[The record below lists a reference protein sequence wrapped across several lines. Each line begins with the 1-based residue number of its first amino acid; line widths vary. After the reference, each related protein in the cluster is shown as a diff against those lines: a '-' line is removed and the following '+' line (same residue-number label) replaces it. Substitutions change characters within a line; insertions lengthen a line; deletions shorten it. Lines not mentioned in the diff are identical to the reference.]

1 MIFYKKVKY
10 VREKIKVGLI
20 GMGAVGE
27 RILRQFRQHEE
38 FDIAAL
44 CDRNAGR
51 LDKFNAELP
60 DAAMHTN
67 YLDLLQDKTIKLIY
81 LGVPPKFH
89 HTIAMDIIKSGKHLL
104 CEKPLANSIE
114 EAKEMY
120 EAAENAGMIHA
131 MNFPMA
137 YSPAFK
143 LFRDKIHNGELGKIK
158 KVELH
163 LQFKQWPREWQ
174 QNDWISSRE
183 QGGFIREVAPHF
195 IHMIHDV
202 FGELEYVHSFV
213 EYPEDERSCETSF
226 SSLLTLPGGIPVLFN
241 GIAGIGQQ
249 EHLSF
254 KVFGDKGTLDMQ
266 NWSILVQS
274 TTENSGEIIRLD
286 EPETS
291 LPAEFLKAIRGDK
304 ALLVSFKEGHKV
316 QKVLERILLS

>member
-1 MIFYKKVKY
+1 M
-10 VREKIKVGLI
+10 REKIKVGLI

-44 CDRNAGR
+44 CDRNAGQ
-51 LDKFNAELP
+51 LDKFKAELP

-67 YLDLLQDKTIKLIY
+67 YLDLLQDETIKLIY

-114 EAKEMY
+114 ETKEMY

-202 FGELEYVHSFV
+202 FGELDCVHSFV
-213 EYPEDERSCETSF
+213 EYPEDERFCETSF

-266 NWSILVQS
+266 NWSLLVQS
-274 TTENSGEIIRLD
+274 TTENSGEIIKLN

-291 LPAEFLKAIRGDK
+291 LPAELLKAIRGDK
-304 ALLVSFKEGHKV
+304 TLLVSFKEGHQV

>member
-1 MIFYKKVKY
+1 M
-10 VREKIKVGLI
+10 REKIKVGLI

-27 RILRQFRQHEE
+27 RILRQFRQNEE
-38 FDIAAL
+38 FEIAAL
-44 CDRNAGR
+44 CDRNAER
-51 LDKFNAELP
+51 LDKFKAELP

-67 YLDLLQDKTIKLIY
+67 YLDVLQDETIKLIY

-114 EAKEMY
+114 EAKEMF
-120 EAAENAGMIHA
+120 EAAVNAGIIHA

-143 LFRDKIHNGELGKIK
+143 LFKDKIHNGELGKIK

-195 IHMIHDV
+195 IHMIHDT
-202 FGELEYVHSFV
+202 FGELDNVHSFV
-213 EYPEDERSCETSF
+213 DYPEDERLCETSF
-226 SSLLTLPGGIPVLFN
+226 STLLRLPGGIPVVFN

-249 EHLSF
+249 EDLSF

-266 NWSILVQS
+266 NWNILVQT
-274 TTENSGEIIRLD
+274 TTEKNGEIIMLD

-291 LPAEFLKAIRGDK
+291 LPAELLKAIRGDK
-304 ALLVSFKEGHKV
+304 ALLVSFKEGHQV
-316 QKVLERILLS
+316 QKVLERILLN

>member
-1 MIFYKKVKY
+1 M
-10 VREKIKVGLI
+10 REKIKVGLI

-44 CDRNAGR
+44 CDRNAGQ
-51 LDKFNAELP
+51 LDKFRAELP
-60 DAAMHTN
+60 DAAMHAN
-67 YLDLLQDKTIKLIY
+67 YLDLLQDETIKLIY

-120 EAAENAGMIHA
+120 EAAENAGIIHA

-143 LFRDKIHNGELGKIK
+143 LFMDKIHNGELGKIK

-195 IHMIHDV
+195 IHMIHDI
-202 FGELEYVHSFV
+202 FGELDYVHSFV
-213 EYPEDERSCETSF
+213 EYPEDERLCETSF

-266 NWSILVQS
+266 NWSILIQS
-274 TTENSGEIIRLD
+274 TAENSGEIIRLD

-304 ALLVSFKEGHKV
+304 ALLVSFKEGYKV
-316 QKVLERILLS
+316 QKVLERILLN

>member
-1 MIFYKKVKY
+1 M
-10 VREKIKVGLI
+10 REKIKVGLI

-27 RILRQFRQHEE
+27 RILRQFHQHKE

-44 CDRNAGR
+44 CDQNAER
-51 LDKFNAELP
+51 LDKFKAELP
-60 DAAMHTN
+60 DVTLLTN
-67 YLDLLQDKTIKLIY
+67 YLDLLQDETIKLIY
-81 LGVPPKFH
+81 LGVPPKYH
-89 HTIAMDIIKSGKHLL
+89 HPIAMDIINSGKHLL

-114 EAKEMY
+114 EAIEMC
-120 EAAENAGMIHA
+120 EAAVNAGIIHA

-137 YSPAFK
+137 YSPVFK
-143 LFRDKIHNGELGKIK
+143 LFKRKIHNGELGRIK

-174 QNDWISSRE
+174 QNDWISSKE
-183 QGGFIREVAPHF
+183 QGGFIREVVPHF
-195 IHMIHDV
+195 IHMIHDT
-202 FGELEYVHSFV
+202 FGELDIVHSFV
-213 EYPEDERSCETSF
+213 EYPEDDRLCETSF
-226 SSLLTLPGGIPVLFN
+226 STLLTLPNGIPVVFN

-266 NWSILVQS
+266 NWRILVQ
-274 TTENSGEIIRLD
+274 TGIEKSGEIIKLD

-291 LPAEFLKAIRGDK
+291 LPAELLKAIKGDK
-304 ALLVSFKEGHKV
+304 ALLVSFKEGNQV

>member
-1 MIFYKKVKY
+1 M
-10 VREKIKVGLI
+10 REKIKVGLI

-27 RILRQFRQHEE
+27 KILRQFRQHEKLE
-38 FDIAAL
+38 IAAL
-44 CDRNAGR
+44 CDRNAKR
-51 LDKFNAELP
+51 LDKFKAELP

-67 YLDLLQDKTIKLIY
+67 YLDLLQDETIKLIY

-120 EAAENAGMIHA
+120 ESAENAGIIHA

-143 LFRDKIHNGELGKIK
+143 LFRDKIHNGKLGKIK

-163 LQFKQWPREWQ
+163 MQFKQWPREWQ

-195 IHMIHDV
+195 IHMIHDI
-202 FGELEYVHSFV
+202 FGELEDVHSFV
-213 EYPEDERSCETSF
+213 EYPEDERECETSF
-226 SSLLTLPGGIPVLFN
+226 SALLTLPGGIPVLFN

-266 NWSILVQS
+266 NWSILVQ
-274 TTENSGEIIRLD
+274 TMTENSGEIIRPA

-291 LPAEFLKAIRGDK
+291 LPAELLKAISGDK
-304 ALLVSFKEGHKV
+304 ALLVSFKEGHQV

>member
-1 MIFYKKVKY
+1 M
-10 VREKIKVGLI
+10 IKVGLI

-51 LDKFNAELP
+51 LDKFRAELP
-60 DAAMHTN
+60 DAAMHAN
-67 YLDLLQDKTIKLIY
+67 YLDLLQDETIKLIY

-89 HTIAMDIIKSGKHLL
+89 HSIAMDIIKSGKHLL

-114 EAKEMY
+114 EAKEMC

-143 LFRDKIHNGELGKIK
+143 MFRNKIHNGELGKIK

-174 QNDWISSRE
+174 QNDWISNRE

-195 IHMIHDV
+195 IHMIHDT
-202 FGELEYVHSFV
+202 FGELDIVHSSV
-213 EYPEDERSCETSF
+213 EYPEDERLCETSF
-226 SSLLTLPGGIPVLFN
+226 STLLTLPGGIPVLFS

-254 KVFGDKGTLDMQ
+254 KVFADKGTLDMQ

-274 TTENSGEIIRLD
+274 TTENSGEIIKLD

-291 LPAEFLKAIRGDK
+291 LPAELLKALRGDK
-304 ALLVSFKEGHKV
+304 ALLVSFKEGHQV